1 MMKYILPIFL
11 IIPVLLSCADKGK
24 KNEWSE
30 NRQRMEAQAQKL
42 LGEAREALARQDF
55 ESATQKIETMRRTCN
70 LALDARQA
78 GILLMDSVNIQETVF
93 EMFRIDSLLGA
104 NAEDSLVLAPR
115 LEECGEKIKFYR
127 RKLEH
132 DRQPGH

>member
-1 MMKYILPIFL
+1 MTKLILPIFL
-11 IIPVLLSCADKGK
+11 PLLLVAACTEKGA
-24 KNEWSE
+24 KNDWSE
-30 NRQRMEAQAQKL
+30 NRQRMEVQGQKL

-55 ESATQKIETMRRTCN
+55 ETATQKIETMRRTCN

-93 EMFRIDSLLGA
+93 EMFRIDSLLSA

-132 DRQPGH
+132 DRRPGR